1 MCKFEQFKLGFLD
14 TFHIYILQE
23 SLVVEYVSI
32 HQKFM
37 FIFIYAI

>member
-1 MCKFEQFKLGFLD
+1 MCKFEQFKFRFLD
-14 TFHIYILQE
+14 TFHIFISQE

-32 HQKFM
+32 HQE